1 MYLLKLLSSLPLSV
15 LYVFSSIFSFLIFH
29 VFRYRRSISFDNISK
44 SFPEKSEHE
53 IKSIQKMAYRHLTD
67 TFFEMIKAYNLSE
80 DELHSRMT
88 VNNTDE
94 IKDYLNSGK
103 SLFLLTAHTAT
114 VEWAGHAL
122 RIALDTYIDPVYK
135 PVHSELLDKFIFAV
149 RSRYDCSPIPY
160 KQLAKDIVLRKN
172 VTRCIAML
180 ADLEP
185 RSRDQIINVNF
196 LNRPTRFFL
205 SSERIAK
212 LAGMPVFFVA
222 IKRVKRGYYQI
233 DLKKLCDDPTKLD
246 SEILTRAYSECVE
259 KLIMKRPEAWLWTHK
274 RWKHL
279 APTANQNS

>member
-1 MYLLKLLSSLPLSV
+1 MYILKLLSSLPLSV

-29 VFRYRRSISFDNISK
+29 IFRYRRSISLDNISK

-67 TFFEMIKAYNLSE
+67 TFFEMIKAYRLTK
-80 DELHSRMT
+80 DELHSRVT

-94 IKDYLNSGK
+94 IKGYLNSGR
-103 SLFLLTAHTAT
+103 SIFLLTAHTAT
-114 VEWAGHAL
+114 VEWAEFAL

-135 PVHSELLDKFIFAV
+135 PVHSEFLDKFIFAV

-196 LNRPTRFFL
+196 LNRSTRFFL

-233 DLKKLCDDPTKLD
+233 DLEKLCDDPTKLD
-246 SEILTRAYSECVE
+246 SELLTRTYSECVE
-259 KLIMKRPEAWLWTHK
+259 KLIMQRPEAWLWTHK

-279 APTANQNS
+279 APAANQNS